1 MSSVFRCVPKVRLL
15 AASLILG
22 LPVYGHAQEAEDVER
37 KGSSV
42 LDVVTVTAERREE
55 AEKDVP
61 VSITTVSDEKLDV
74 IASGGS
80 DIRFLS
86 SRLPSL
92 NIESSFG
99 RAFPRFY
106 IRGLGNTDF
115 DLNASQPVS
124 LIYDEVV
131 QESPLLKGFPVFDL
145 DRIEMLRGP
154 QGTLFGRNTPA
165 GVIKF
170 ESVKPSQETSGYARL
185 GYGSYGTT
193 TFEGAIGGALG
204 PAWSARVSG
213 LYQHRDDWVDNTYTG
228 ENNALEGYDESAI
241 RAQFLYDP
249 GENFDA
255 LFNVH
260 ARRLDGSA
268 RLFRANIIKPG
279 SNDLV
284 DDFERDEIAIDGRN
298 SSHLDTE
305 GASARLRWDFGSMSL
320 FSVTGYESAES
331 FNQGDI
337 DGGFGASYAPPFGP
351 GFIPFSSESADGLPD
366 HSQWSQELR
375 LASNDWGR
383 FDWQGGLYLYR
394 EKITIDSFSYDTL
407 AGSIENGYAQQKQD
421 NKAWAAFVSGDYEAS
436 DQLTLKGGL
445 RYTRD
450 NKDFEVSR
458 YVSPIGG
465 DPLGP
470 LTVSP
475 SASDLSGDFS
485 ATYAISEQTNVY
497 GRVAKGFRAP
507 SIQGRVLFGDTI
519 SVADSEKVYSYEA
532 GIKSDLLDRR
542 ARLGFSVF
550 HYTVKDQQL
559 TAVGGAAN
567 FNQLVNADKSVGNGF
582 ELDLEAY
589 LTEHLLVTLGGSYNR
604 TEIKDPNLFIA
615 PCGGGCTVLD
625 PAGGGD
631 GLVSINGNSLPQAP
645 RWIGN
650 ITARYGV
657 PVGDGEFFVYTDWA
671 YRSKVNF
678 FLYESTEFTG
688 KPLLEGGLRIGYL
701 WRDGRYE
708 AALYGRNITDR
719 KAIVGGIDFNNLTG
733 FVNEPRIIGAEFTAR
748 Y

>member
-445 RYTRD
+445 RYSRD

-475 SASDLSGDFS
+475 SA
-485 ATYAISEQTNVY
+485 
-497 GRVAKGFRAP
+497 
-507 SIQGRVLFGDTI
+507 
-519 SVADSEKVYSYEA
+519 
-532 GIKSDLLDRR
+532 
-542 ARLGFSVF
+542 
-550 HYTVKDQQL
+550 
-559 TAVGGAAN
+559 
-567 FNQLVNADKSVGNGF
+567 
-582 ELDLEAY
+582 
-589 LTEHLLVTLGGSYNR
+589 
-604 TEIKDPNLFIA
+604 
-615 PCGGGCTVLD
+615 
-625 PAGGGD
+625 
-631 GLVSINGNSLPQAP
+631 
-645 RWIGN
+645 
-650 ITARYGV
+650 
-657 PVGDGEFFVYTDWA
+657 
-671 YRSKVNF
+671 
-678 FLYESTEFTG
+678 
-688 KPLLEGGLRIGYL
+688 
-701 WRDGRYE
+701 
-708 AALYGRNITDR
+708 
-719 KAIVGGIDFNNLTG
+719 
-733 FVNEPRIIGAEFTAR
+733 
-748 Y
+748 